1 MLRSV
6 RSRTSSVRSTPN
18 CLFNSL
24 RFCSFCRFWPPGQTP
39 VPKLDVSSQE
49 AVVFDHLRTLVR
61 YEDDGT
67 GVRDVSAAVRV
78 QSQAG
83 VQDLGQLVFGYSSA
97 TEKLEIDYVRVREAD
112 GQVIDTGVTNAQ
124 DLAPEVLR
132 QAPTYSAIGS
142 GMYQS

>member
-1 MLRSV
+1 
-6 RSRTSSVRSTPN
+6 
-18 CLFNSL
+18 
-24 RFCSFCRFWPPGQTP
+24 
-39 VPKLDVSSQE
+39 
-49 AVVFDHLRTLVR
+49 VVFDHLRTLVR

-142 GMYQS
+142 GMYRS